1 MKYECAHCGIP
12 LRFYEPGRLFLKKDG
27 DAAWSMFDY
36 EHVEEADKWLKSSD
50 AKMAGIGKK
59 GAVLPEKAASFE
71 EMVYL
76 FEQKEAVEL
85 IESGELISYL
95 QPIVDL
101 RDDSIYGYESLLRT
115 PANDKQ
121 ISPGVL
127 FSTAAKTGLHSK
139 LDQRAREAAIR
150 ARKDQIAGNVKS
162 FINFLPS
169 TIYNPEFCLRHTFQV
184 VEKYD
189 IDPSNLVFEV
199 VETEKII
206 DVLHLKKVLAV
217 YQREGMKVA
226 LDDVGAGFSTL
237 DMLSS
242 LRPDYVK
249 LDRSYI
255 SYCDQNQENQT
266 FLNEALR
273 IADSLGITLLAEGIE
288 RQEELDYCHAS
299 GIPLAQ
305 GYLIGKP
312 AAEAAIP
319 EGFSLS

>member
-1 MKYECAHCGIP
+1 MKYECANCGIP
-12 LRFYEPGRLFLKKDG
+12 VRFYEPGRLFLKKEG
-27 DAAWSMFDY
+27 EAAWSSFDY
-36 EHVEEADKWLKSSD
+36 GHINEASTLLKTSG

-59 GAVLPEKAASFE
+59 GARLPERSASFE
-71 EMVYL
+71 EIVYL

-85 IESGELISYL
+85 IESGDLISYL

-101 RDDSIYGYESLLRT
+101 RNDSIYGYESLLRT
-115 PANDKQ
+115 PASDTQ
-121 ISPGVL
+121 ISPGIL
-127 FSTAAKTGLHSK
+127 FSTAAKTGLHSR
-139 LDQRAREAAIR
+139 LDQRAREAAIK
-150 ARKDQIAGNVKS
+150 ARKEQVTGNIKS

-169 TIYNPEFCLRHTFQV
+169 TIYNPEFCLRHTFQL
-184 VEKYD
+184 VEKYE

-206 DVLHLKKVLAV
+206 DVSHLKNVFSV

-237 DMLSS
+237 DMLST

-249 LDRSYI
+249 IDRSYV
-255 SYCDQNQENQT
+255 SYCDQNKENQS
-266 FLNEALR
+266 FLNEAMH
-273 IADSLGITLLAEGIE
+273 IASSLGITLLAEGIE
-288 RQEELDYCHAS
+288 RQEELDYCLAA

-312 AAEAAIP
+312 APEAVIP